1 MRPSLNLVV
10 SAILGLVSAL
20 MADSPGGSGP
30 LANDPLWLPAVPDAI
45 AAVGTKYA
53 ERFAAGPAFHFE
65 PIGLSMVHPY
75 ARGKVPVV
83 FIHGLGG
90 TPESWARMIDW
101 LEANPIIRDHYQL
114 WTFGYATGEPIL
126 YSASLLRQSL
136 HRARTQYDPAKTD
149 AAFDRMVLIGYSMGG
164 ILAKVMA
171 EDSRSVL
178 WEKISSQP
186 VEELVGPAESREV
199 LRRAFIFNAE
209 PEVRRVVFIATPH
222 RGSRVDQRAIHWL
235 GSWLN
240 QPLDSLRK
248 VHQSLLD
255 SNQPG
260 FFRKSFR
267 QSLPSSVDQLAW
279 EHPTL
284 MSLFDLHVDSRVTFH
299 SIIADVNDPP
309 VAGGTDGFV
318 PYASSHIDGASSELI
333 VSSGHLCQANPL
345 VIGECERILMENL
358 ATTERRPNL
367 PGAATAEKKSL
378 PISGQHLNL
387 GRPAGPAPEPSL
399 AVGGSGDHA
408 G

>member
-1 MRPSLNLVV
+1 MRPSLNLIV
-10 SAILGLVSAL
+10 SVILGLTSAL
-20 MADSPGGSGP
+20 MARSPGGSGP
-30 LANDPLWLPAVPDAI
+30 QANDSLWIPAVPDAI
-45 AAVGTKYA
+45 AAVETKYT
-53 ERFAAGPAFHFE
+53 ERFTAGSDCHFE

-186 VEELVGPAESREV
+186 VEELVGPVESREV

-222 RGSRVDQRAIHWL
+222 RGSRVDQGAIHWL

-260 FFRKSFR
+260 FFHKSFR

-358 ATTERRPNL
+358 ATPENRSNL
-367 PGAATAEKKSL
+367 PDAATAEKKSL
-378 PISGQHLNL
+378 PISGRHPDL

-399 AVGGSGDHA
+399 VVGGSGDHA